1 MNEIIT
7 AGINKNDYGYYG
19 YINFSNQDVFMAKT
33 NYCETYEMAEYYLKV
48 MLAYFRKYGIKE

>member
-1 MNEIIT
+1 MNETIT

-19 YINFSNQDVFMAKT
+19 YIHFSNQHAFMAIT
-33 NYCETYEMAEYYLKV
+33 NYCETYDRAEECLKV

>member
-19 YINFSNQDVFMAKT
+19 YIDFTNQPCFIAKT
-33 NYCETYEMAEYYLKV
+33 SYCETYETAEEYLKI
-48 MLAYFRKYGIKE
+48 MLAYFKKYGIKE

>member
-7 AGINKNDYGYYG
+7 AGINRNDYGYYG
-19 YINFSNQDVFMAKT
+19 YINFSGQVAFHAQT
-33 NYCETYEMAEYYLKV
+33 SYCDTYEKAEYYLKI